1 MKKETLLNHLKTFDP
16 EIFTLLQEEIQR
28 QRYTLSLVPNSNA
41 MSPFAS
47 YLEGSILANST
58 FETHSSVDSGSRLEE
73 LAIKRAQKLFGS
85 RHAIV
90 RLGSIATASRVVC
103 LALLKEGDRIL
114 SFNLRKKEHC
124 SGLNFGFENF
134 GLDPKTQSIHWDEV
148 AHIAERTKPRLII
161 FSPVSYPR
169 NADYRRLSEIAHD
182 AGAYLWVDIGQSV
195 GLVAAGLLPSP
206 VPFADVVTFPTNDS
220 LHGPDGAIVLSTQEI
235 ARALD
240 DTVINTGHT
249 ALHINHLAA
258 LTVAL
263 REAGTET
270 FRRYGKQ
277 VLINSKELEH
287 TFEKEGI
294 PLLCGGTETHLVL
307 PALSPKMQEI
317 DITAY
322 MAQAGFQ
329 VKSDNIPTMQP
340 EEFFPALRLSSLN
353 PTTRSLKRKDMAS
366 IGQLLAKALKDKLS
380 DSELE
385 ATRSQ
390 VATLVMNQPI
400 FSEEWLTTG
409 STGLR
414 TFYNN
419 ADSSAAHEFASN
431 EKRNI
436 IKSFFHISD

>member
-1 MKKETLLNHLKTFDP
+1 MEKENLLNYLKAFDA
-16 EIFTLLQEEIQR
+16 EIFELLQEELRR
-28 QRYTLSLVPNSNA
+28 QRYTLSLVPTVNA
-41 MSPFAS
+41 MSPLSA
-47 YLEGSILANST
+47 YLEGSLLTNSSPEGHAAGKNAVEDLVRT
-58 FETHSSVDSGSRLEE
+58 RV
-73 LAIKRAQKLFGS
+73 QQLFS
-85 RHAIV
+85 ADHAIV
-90 RLGSIATASRVVC
+90 RLGNIAAASRVVFH
-103 LALLKEGDRIL
+103 ALLQAGDRVL
-114 SFNLRKKEHC
+114 SFNLRKQEHC
-124 SGLNFGFENF
+124 AGLNYTFENF
-134 GLDPKTQSIHWDEV
+134 GISPDTQTVDWDAVMTRAKSI
-148 AHIAERTKPRLII
+148 RPRLLI

-169 NADYRRLSEIAHD
+169 IPDYAKLAEIAH
-182 AGAYLWVDIGQSV
+182 AVGASLWVDIGQSV

-206 VPFADVVTFPTNDS
+206 VSAADIVTFPTNAS
-220 LHGPDGAIVLSTQEI
+220 LHGPNGAIILCKKALAQ
-235 ARALD
+235 RLD
-240 DTVINTGHT
+240 DAVVNTGHT

-258 LTVAL
+258 LTIAL

-329 VKSDNIPTMQP
+329 VKSDNIPTMQA
-340 EEFFPALRLSSLN
+340 EHFFPALRLSSLN
-353 PTTRSLKRKDMAS
+353 PTTRSLKRKDMAH
-366 IGQLLAKALKDKLS
+366 IGKLLAKPLKDKLP

-385 ATRSQ
+385 SIRNQ